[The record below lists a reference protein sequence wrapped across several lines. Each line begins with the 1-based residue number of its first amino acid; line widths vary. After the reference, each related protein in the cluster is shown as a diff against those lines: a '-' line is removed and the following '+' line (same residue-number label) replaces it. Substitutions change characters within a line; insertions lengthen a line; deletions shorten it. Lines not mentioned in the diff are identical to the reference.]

1 MRVSCSC
8 LIVPASGSIRKIN
21 LERQR
26 GAFLNI
32 VTSWKR
38 VRSLL
43 LEVKRMHDNY
53 DALMVVHLMKEM
65 RTCETL
71 FKQLNGELAAIAIA
85 SNETSSALSKIAYK
99 ILGLTWRCLHAR
111 ASNQVAALE
120 IVDERWQE
128 RIKDFTLVDVG
139 SVRELLVADSEIQH
153 QLLNRARRGSV
164 AGQAMAPVVPERDVQ
179 QRTDALRSMLMIY
192 SKDLHDIFKH
202 YRSESSA
209 NASSMTRTAVDL
221 TFVAC

>member
-1 MRVSCSC
+1 MHC
-8 LIVPASGSIRKIN
+8 SGSIRRIN

-32 VTSWKR
+32 ITSWKR
-38 VRSLL
+38 VRGLL
-43 LEVKRMHDNY
+43 LEVKRMNDNY

-71 FKQLNGELAAIAIA
+71 FRQLNSELAAIAIA
-85 SNETSSALSKIAYK
+85 SNETSSVLSQVAYK

-111 ASNQVAALE
+111 SMNQVATLG

-128 RIKDFTLVDVG
+128 RIKDFTHVDLAT
-139 SVRELLVADSEIQH
+139 VRELLVADSAIRF
-153 QLLNRARRGSV
+153 QLQSRTRRGST
-164 AGQAMAPVVPERDVQ
+164 ASIAMAPVVPERDVQ
-179 QRTDALRSMLMIY
+179 QCTDALRGILTVY

-202 YRSESSA
+202 YRC
-209 NASSMTRTAVDL
+209 R
-221 TFVAC
+221 ACALSC